1 MRRHSGART
10 RPDHTAHR
18 RTLRRP
24 LVFAGGPAA
33 IAARGDEMG
42 VGQMMAMPMP
52 TQTPATV
59 TGKRFFIAGGAGFIG
74 SHFTDRLLC
83 DKSIETVTLYDNFSS
98 GREWHYAHHEQ
109 DRRLRVIC
117 GDVKDLAALERNM
130 DGHHTVIHLA
140 SNPDI
145 ARAAV
150 EPDIDF
156 REGTFLTQQIVEAMR
171 RTRTPNLLYASG
183 SGVYGDLKDH
193 EAQEDFGPL
202 VPVSTYGA
210 SKLAGEA
217 LIASYCA
224 MFDLRACAFRF
235 GNVVGARQTHGVGFD
250 FIRRLRAQPDR
261 LRILG
266 DGQQSKSYIHVDDVI
281 DAVLL
286 AHRASSKNFEV
297 YNVATGDYIT
307 VTEIAEPA
315 IEIAGLAAGQ
325 VQLEYTG
332 GDRGWKGDV
341 PVVRLNI
348 DRIRALG
355 WAAKRDTRQALR
367 VSLDALA
374 ADARLGR
381 I

>member
-1 MRRHSGART
+1 MNAVSTAST
-10 RPDHTAHR
+10 RY
-18 RTLRRP
+18 
-24 LVFAGGPAA
+24 
-33 IAARGDEMG
+33 
-42 VGQMMAMPMP
+42 
-52 TQTPATV
+52 
-59 TGKRFFIAGGAGFIG
+59 FIAGGAGFIG

-83 DKSIETVTLYDNFSS
+83 DKSTEAVTLYDNFSS

-130 DGHHTVIHLA
+130 DGHDTVIHLA

-145 ARAAV
+145 ARATV

-156 REGTFLTQQIVEAMR
+156 REGTFLTQQVVEAMR
-171 RTRTPNLLYASG
+171 RTHTPNLLYASG
-183 SGVYGDLKDH
+183 SGVYGDLKDF
-193 EAQEDFGPL
+193 EALEDFGPL

-250 FIRRLRAQPDR
+250 FIRRLRVQPDR

-266 DGQQSKSYIHVDDVI
+266 DGQQSKSYIHVDDVV

-286 AHRASSKNFEV
+286 AHRTCPKNFEV

-307 VTEIAEPA
+307 VTEIAKLA
-315 IEIAGLAAGQ
+315 IEVAGLSEDQ
-325 VQLEYTG
+325 VRFEYTG

-341 PVVRLNI
+341 PIVRLNT
-348 DRIRALG
+348 DRIRSLG
-355 WAAKRDTRQALR
+355 WTCKRTTSQALC
-367 VSLDALA
+367 VALNSML
-374 ADARLGR
+374 ADSRLGR
-381 I
+381 L

>member
-1 MRRHSGART
+1 MST
-10 RPDHTAHR
+10 
-18 RTLRRP
+18 
-24 LVFAGGPAA
+24 
-33 IAARGDEMG
+33 
-42 VGQMMAMPMP
+42 
-52 TQTPATV
+52 
-59 TGKRFFIAGGAGFIG
+59 RFFIAGGAGFIG

-83 DKSIETVTLYDNFSS
+83 DKATEAVTIYDNFSS

-109 DRRLRVIC
+109 DRRLRVIH
-117 GDVKDLAALERNM
+117 GDLKDLAALERCM

-156 REGTFLTQQIVEAMR
+156 REGTALSQNVVEAMR
-171 RTRTPNLLYASG
+171 RTQTPNLLYASG
-183 SGVYGDLKDH
+183 SGVYGDLKDL
-193 EAQEDFGPL
+193 EAHEDFGPL

-224 MFDLRACAFRF
+224 MFGLRARAFRF

-250 FIRRLRAQPDR
+250 FVRRLRTQPDR

-266 DGQQSKSYIHVDDVI
+266 DGQQSKSYIHVEDVI
-281 DAVLL
+281 EAVLL
-286 AHRASSKNFEV
+286 AHRASPGLTDGLNEKPFEV

-307 VTEIAEPA
+307 VTEIAQLA
-315 IEIAGLAAGQ
+315 IEVAGLALDR
-325 VQLEYTG
+325 VRLEYTG

-341 PVVRLNI
+341 PVVRLNT

-355 WAAKRDTRQALR
+355 WTCKRNTRQALC
-367 VSLDALA
+367 VSLNALV
-374 ADARLGR
+374 ADSRLGR